1 MRMKAAIL
9 REQGRP
15 RPYARSIALSIEEV
29 DLLPPGPGE
38 LLIEVAAAGLC
49 HSDLSA
55 IEGIRPRPLP
65 VIIGHEGAGIVR
77 EVGAGGSDL
86 APGDHVITV
95 FAASCGTCRYCV
107 NGRPNL
113 CPAGNAARAAGTLRA
128 GTRRLFQDGKPI
140 NHGSGLSLFAQ
151 FAVIDRRSAVKIDQD
166 IPLDDAAIFG
176 CAVMT
181 GAGAV
186 INTAGLKAGEHIG
199 IVGLGGVGMNALF
212 AAVSAGAGRIV
223 AVDASAEKL
232 ALARQWGATD
242 TFLATDPDCAE
253 QVREATGGGL
263 DKVVEAAG
271 AMKAVE
277 LAYAITGHGG
287 CLVCPACPTASSA
300 SPICMPTSSAASA
313 KSAAATWAVASPN
326 ATSLACSAST
336 AAASSRSTASKVAIC
351 RSRTSTPASTASPM
365 ARSCARYCGRTDKVP
380 YPSIKVRTWSAADAA
395 RASRS

>member
-287 CLVCPACPTASSA
+287 CLVCAGLPDSKQRFSYLHADLVSSEREIRGSYMGSCVA
-300 SPICMPTSSAASA
+300 ERDIPRLLGLYRRGKLPVDRL
-313 KSAAATWAVASPN
+313 KSGYLPLEDINAGFDRLADGTVLRQILRPN
-326 ATSLACSAST
+326 
-336 AAASSRSTASKVAIC
+336 
-351 RSRTSTPASTASPM
+351 
-365 ARSCARYCGRTDKVP
+365 G
-380 YPSIKVRTWSAADAA
+380 
-395 RASRS
+395 

>member
-15 RPYARSIALSIEEV
+15 RPYAQSIAMSIEEV

-38 LLIEVAAAGLC
+38 VLIEVAAAGLC

-55 IEGIRPRPLP
+55 IEGLRPRPLP

-77 EVGAGGSDL
+77 DIGAGVADL
-86 APGDHVITV
+86 KPGDHVITV
-95 FAASCGTCRYCV
+95 FAASCGVCRYCV
-107 NGRPNL
+107 AGRPNI
-113 CPAGNAARAAGTLRA
+113 CPAGNAARAAGTLRS

-186 INTAGLKAGEHIG
+186 INTAALKAGEDIG

-223 AVDASAEKL
+223 CVDASPEKL

-242 TFLATDPDCAE
+242 TFLATDPDCAD
-253 QVREATGGGL
+253 QVRAATSGGL

-271 AMKAVE
+271 VMKAVE
-277 LAYAITGHGG
+277 LAYAMTGLGG
-287 CLVCPACPTASSA
+287 CVVCAGLPDGKSRHAYLHADLVSSEREIRGSYMGSCVA
-300 SPICMPTSSAASA
+300 ERDIPRLLALYRRGKLPVDRL
-313 KSAAATWAVASPN
+313 KSGYLPLEGINAGFDRLADGSVLRQILRPN
-326 ATSLACSAST
+326 
-336 AAASSRSTASKVAIC
+336 
-351 RSRTSTPASTASPM
+351 
-365 ARSCARYCGRTDKVP
+365 G
-380 YPSIKVRTWSAADAA
+380 
-395 RASRS
+395 